1 MLPPVLS
8 GLMSAFLNSRIIKN
22 EKFFIMKKYLL
33 FAAALLAFAACSEQK
48 EEPEVKPDSISV
60 APEERIFDAKG
71 GFCEVIVTSTGDWT
85 LGTKDSRAYDW
96 VTTDKTSGKDGDL
109 VKFTVEE
116 NDGKDGTKTA
126 EFVFTCGK
134 ATAPFTVT
142 SVPGDVPVITLASEK
157 SETLNYE
164 AGKLRVELSL
174 SEGMSY
180 RSLTQSVKQDTEWLT
195 YAMVLEGETSG
206 TAVMDFD
213 YTRNDGLEARTA
225 TITIGYEGAN
235 PVTVEVTQMP
245 QSILK
250 VDQPSQN
257 LGVEAGVL
265 TINVEA
271 NVEYTVSLSEGADSW
286 LTGQK
291 NDGNI
296 WTWNYSA
303 WTEAGLRQAVITFT
317 ESEPAGDAAPMTA
330 TVTVKQSNFII
341 NTAAYMKAH
350 CAGVAEWKTPDVMN
364 LGTTLTVEMLVK
376 HDKDF
381 EVTSSWNGNGIG
393 TLFGTERRFLIR
405 HGDNQ
410 KNYQEWELVYVRT
423 TTNNNNEY
431 EEAKVKSSKDLP
443 ADEWVH
449 IAAVLDGAAKTVT
462 LYQNGEVVG
471 SADMASDIR
480 DIDLTEEYERTA
492 EGLQKFYLG
501 RSYTNNRDFCGLM
514 SEVRVWN
521 RALSADEINAPNHFY
536 KVDPASEGLVAYWK
550 LDDGTG
556 YIAKDYTAN
565 GNDLTGEVYSG
576 YSWSNGMEW
585 REVQLPE

>member
-1 MLPPVLS
+1 MYLT
-8 GLMSAFLNSRIIKN
+8 
-22 EKFFIMKKYLL
+22 MKKIFL

-142 SVPGDVPVITLASEK
+142 SVPGDVPVITLVSDGTE
-157 SETLNYE
+157 SLGYE
-164 AGKLRVELSL
+164 AGTLRVELSL

-195 YAMVLEGETSG
+195 YAMVLEGETSS

-250 VDQPSQN
+250 ADQSSVN

-296 WTWNYSA
+296 WTCNYSA

-350 CAGVAEWKTPDVMN
+350 CAGAATE
-364 LGTTLTVEMLVK
+364 
-376 HDKDF
+376 
-381 EVTSSWNGNGIG
+381 SNG
-393 TLFGTERRFLIR
+393 
-405 HGDNQ
+405 
-410 KNYQEWELVYVRT
+410 
-423 TTNNNNEY
+423 EY
-431 EEAKVKSSKDLP
+431 IESKVKSSVNIP
-443 ADEWVH
+443 ADQWVH
-449 IAAVLDGAAKTVT
+449 IAAVLDGDAKTVT
-462 LYQNGEVVG
+462 LYQDGEVVG
-471 SADMASDIR
+471 SATMDDDIR
-480 DIDLTEEYERTA
+480 PIDLTEEYTRQA

-501 RSYTNNRDFCGLM
+501 RSYANNRDFCGLM

-521 RALSADEINAPNHFY
+521 RALSAAEINAENHFY

-556 YIAKDYTAN
+556 YIAKDYTA
-565 GNDLTGEVYSG
+565 LQRIQLEQ
-576 YSWSNGMEW
+576 WHGME
-585 REVQLPE
+585 RSPASRIAAFQYKSLGPVRTFLSASVFC

>member
-1 MLPPVLS
+1 
-8 GLMSAFLNSRIIKN
+8 
-22 EKFFIMKKYLL
+22 MKKYLL

-85 LGTKDSRAYDW
+85 LGTKDSQTYDW

-116 NDGKDGTKTA
+116 NDGKDGTRTA

-134 ATAPFTVT
+134 ATAPFKVT
-142 SVPGDVPVITLASEK
+142 SVPGDVPVITLVSEK
-157 SETLNYE
+157 SETLSYE

-265 TINVEA
+265 TIKVQA
-271 NVEYTVSLSEGADSW
+271 NVEYTVSLSKGADSW

-291 NDGNI
+291 NDGNT

-303 WTEAGLRQAVITFT
+303 WAEAGLRQAVITFT

-350 CAGVAEWKTPDVMN
+350 CAGVAQWKTEK
-364 LGTTLTVEMLVK
+364 TV
-376 HDKDF
+376 
-381 EVTSSWNGNGIG
+381 SWNGNGIG

-410 KNYQEWELVYVRT
+410 ENYQEWELVYVLNAT
-423 TTNNNNEY
+423 ESNGEY
-431 EEAKVKSSKDLP
+431 IESKVKSSKDLP

-462 LYQNGEVVG
+462 LYQDGEVVG
-471 SADMASDIR
+471 SATMDDDIR
-480 DIDLTEEYERTA
+480 PIDLTEEYTRQA

-521 RALSADEINAPNHFY
+521 KALSADEINAPNHFY

-556 YIAKDYTAN
+556 YIAKDYTTN
-565 GNDLTGEVYSG
+565 GNNLTGEVYSG

>member
-1 MLPPVLS
+1 
-8 GLMSAFLNSRIIKN
+8 
-22 EKFFIMKKYLL
+22 MKKIFLI
-33 FAAALLAFAACSEQK
+33 AAAMLALAGCKKEP
-48 EEPEVKPDSISV
+48 EEPAAGPDAISV
-60 APEERIFDAKG
+60 APEERIFDADG
-71 GFCEVIVTSTGDWT
+71 GYADVIVTSTGDWS
-85 LGTKDSRAYDW
+85 LGTKDNQSYDW
-96 VTTDKTSGKDGDL
+96 VTTDKTSGKDGDI
-109 VKFTVEE
+109 VRFTVDK
-116 NDGKDGTKTA
+116 NDGKDGTRAA
-126 EFVFTCGK
+126 EFVFSCGE

-142 SVPGDVPVITLASEK
+142 SVPGDVPVITLVSEK
-157 SETLNYE
+157 SETLSYE

-180 RSLTQSVKQDTEWLT
+180 RSLTQSVEQEMEWLT
-195 YAMVLEGETSG
+195 YAMVLEGETAG

-213 YTRNDGLEARTA
+213 YTLNDGLEARTA

-330 TVTVKQSNFII
+330 TVTVKQSNYII

-350 CAGVAEWKTPDVMN
+350 CAGVAEWKTPDVMK
-364 LGTTLTVEMLVK
+364 LGTTLTVELLVK

-410 KNYQEWELVYVRT
+410 ENYQEWELVYVLNAT
-423 TTNNNNEY
+423 ESNGEY
-431 EEAKVKSSKDLP
+431 IESKVKSSVNIP
-443 ADEWVH
+443 ADQWVH
-449 IAAVLDGAAKTVT
+449 IAAVLDGEAKTVT
-462 LYQNGEVVG
+462 LYQDGEVVG
-471 SADMASDIR
+471 SATMDDDIR
-480 DIDLTEEYERTA
+480 PIDLTEEYTRQA

-501 RSYTNNRDFCGLM
+501 RSYSTNRDFCGLM

-521 RALSADEINAPNHFY
+521 RALTADDINAPNHFY

>member
-1 MLPPVLS
+1 
-8 GLMSAFLNSRIIKN
+8 
-22 EKFFIMKKYLL
+22 MKKIFLI
-33 FAAALLAFAACSEQK
+33 AAAMLALAGCKKEP
-48 EEPEVKPDSISV
+48 EEPAAGPDAISV
-60 APEERIFDAKG
+60 APEERIFDADG
-71 GFCEVIVTSTGDWT
+71 GYADVIVTSTGDWS
-85 LGTKDSRAYDW
+85 LGTKDNQSYDW
-96 VTTDKTSGKDGDL
+96 VTTDKTSGKDGDI
-109 VKFTVEE
+109 VRFTVDK
-116 NDGKDGTKTA
+116 NDGKDGTRTA
-126 EFVFTCGK
+126 EFVFSCGE
-134 ATAPFTVT
+134 ATAPFTIT
-142 SVPGDVPVITLASEK
+142 SVPGDVPVITLVSDGTE
-157 SETLNYE
+157 SLGYE
-164 AGKLRVELSL
+164 AGTLRVELSL

-180 RSLTQSVKQDTEWLT
+180 RSLTQSVEQEMEWLT
-195 YAMVLEGETSG
+195 YAMVLEGETAG

-213 YTRNDGLEARTA
+213 YTLNDGLEARTA

-350 CAGVAEWKTPDVMN
+350 CAGVAEWKTPDVMK
-364 LGTTLTVEMLVK
+364 LGTTLTVELLVK

-405 HGDNQ
+405 HGDNMN
-410 KNYQEWELVYVRT
+410 NYKEWELVYVLNAT
-423 TTNNNNEY
+423 ESNGEY
-431 EEAKVKSSKDLP
+431 IESKVKSSKDLP

-501 RSYTNNRDFCGLM
+501 RSYANNRDFCGLM

-521 RALSADEINAPNHFY
+521 MALSAAEINAENHFY
-536 KVDPASEGLVAYWK
+536 TVDPNSEGLVAYWK
-550 LDDGTG
+550 MNEGEG
-556 YIAKDYTAN
+556 YLIKDHTAN
-565 GNDLTGEVYSG
+565 GNNLTGEVYSG

-585 REVQLPE
+585 REVQLP

>member
-1 MLPPVLS
+1 
-8 GLMSAFLNSRIIKN
+8 
-22 EKFFIMKKYLL
+22 MKKIFLI
-33 FAAALLAFAACSEQK
+33 AAAMLALAGCKKEP
-48 EEPEVKPDSISV
+48 EEPAAGPDAISV
-60 APEERIFDAKG
+60 APEERILDADG
-71 GFCEVIVTSTGDWT
+71 GYADVIVTSTGDWS
-85 LGTKDSRAYDW
+85 LGTKDNQSYDW
-96 VTTDKTSGKDGDL
+96 VTTDKTSGKDGDI
-109 VKFTVEE
+109 VRFTVDK
-116 NDGKDGTKTA
+116 NDGKDGTRTA
-126 EFVFTCGK
+126 EFVFSCGE

-142 SVPGDVPVITLASEK
+142 SVPGDVPVITLVSEK
-157 SETLNYE
+157 SETLSYE

-350 CAGVAEWKTPDVMN
+350 CAGVAEWKTPEVMD

-410 KNYQEWELVYVRT
+410 ENYQEWELVYVRT

-471 SADMASDIR
+471 SADMVSDIR

-501 RSYTNNRDFCGLM
+501 RSYTHNRDFCGLM

-536 KVDPASEGLVAYWK
+536 KVDPASKGLVAYWK

-576 YSWSNGMEW
+576 NTWSKGMEW